1 MSKKII
7 IPTILFI
14 AVFILS
20 FIILFENKEDNLP
33 NNTAEENQQTEES
46 QIILFY
52 GDGCPACAV
61 VEDYIGE
68 NNIQERVEF
77 EQKEVYYNKKN
88 ADELSE
94 KAKTCGI
101 SANSIQIP
109 FLWDGSK
116 CFVGS
121 QTIIDFFNQKLK

>member
-1 MSKKII
+1 MNKKVI

-14 AVFILS
+14 AVLIFSFVIL
-20 FIILFENKEDNLP
+20 LKNKENNLP
-33 NNTAEENQQTEES
+33 NNNIGENQRAEES
-46 QIILFY
+46 QIVLYY
-52 GDGCPACAV
+52 GEGCPACAV
-61 VEDYIGE
+61 VEDYIE
-68 NNIQERVEF
+68 KNNIKERMEF
-77 EQKEVYYNKKN
+77 EQKEVYYNKMN
-88 ADELSE
+88 ADELVE
-94 KAKTCGI
+94 RAKTCGI

>member
-1 MSKKII
+1 MSKKVI

-14 AVFILS
+14 VVLIFSL
-20 FIILFENKEDNLP
+20 IILIENRENNLVDN
-33 NNTAEENQQTEES
+33 TQENQQTEES
-46 QIILFY
+46 QIVLYY
-52 GDGCPACAV
+52 GDGCPACAI
-61 VEDYIGE
+61 VEDYIE
-68 NNIQERVEF
+68 KNTIKERIEF
-77 EQKEVYYNKKN
+77 EQKEIYYNKKN
-88 ADELSE
+88 ADELAE

-101 SANSIQIP
+101 SANSVQIP